1 MQHVI
6 YEACIASGFVVCGRL
21 GSHYACKFCLGLN
34 YACKFSNYASDSL
47 KISGNKT
54 HFIQTEYFG
63 KISGF
68 FWEVLRVGNL
78 SDRISPEVV

>member
-21 GSHYACKFCLGLN
+21 GSH

-68 FWEVLRVGNL
+68 IWEVLRVGNL